1 MPSNA
6 FRRSMAS
13 LPRAV
18 LWGSMPGTTGV
29 GFTLASLSECY
40 PTEIDR
46 ERTENDY
53 PTLQKSAHTKKTQKS
68 KEPV

>member
-6 FRRSMAS
+6 FKRSMAS

-29 GFTLASLSECY
+29 GFTLASVRML
-40 PTEIDR
+40 PHRDR
-46 ERTENDY
+46 QRTENDY
-53 PTLQKSAHTKKTQKS
+53 PTLQKSTHTKRQ
-68 KEPV
+68 EPV